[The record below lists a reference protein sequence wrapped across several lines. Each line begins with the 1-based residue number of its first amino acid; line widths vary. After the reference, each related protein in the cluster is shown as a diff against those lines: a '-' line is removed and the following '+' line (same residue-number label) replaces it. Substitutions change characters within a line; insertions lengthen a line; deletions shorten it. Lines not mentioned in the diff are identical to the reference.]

1 MSNETITPE
10 SEQDLERVQEFLKV
24 TFDTINQGITIYDSE
39 LRLVAWNELYT
50 EMGITPPQHL
60 YYGSYLLDAYID
72 FAKAGIFGPGE
83 PRELAQE
90 RIEGLRSGPLIK
102 SEILTPPTGRT
113 IRINRFLLPNGGIC
127 ATFNDVTDEIKIEA
141 QLRQSQKMEAIGK
154 LTGGVAHDVNN
165 VLAIVT
171 GNLELALEKIHD
183 PDTTRLI
190 RAALDAS
197 DRGAKLTHRLLAFA
211 RQQPLSPEVTK
222 AGELLSG
229 ILDMLRKL
237 LGEDIE
243 VELVTDAGSWYCEVD
258 RNQLE
263 NVIVNLAVNA
273 RDAMVG
279 GGKMTIEAANMR
291 IDNVYAESVGIE
303 PGQYVCLSVTDTGCG
318 MEKDVIDKAF
328 DPFFTTKD
336 IGRGTGLGLS
346 MAHGFVRQSEGHIK
360 IYSELNEGTVVK
372 IYLPR
377 VGAGSDEGTRTN
389 EVNEKLAT
397 DAEVVLVVEDDSDLR
412 SIVVNQLTSLGYQA
426 LSAPNGKK
434 GLEII
439 KQGQQI
445 DLLLTDVVL
454 PGGMSGRQLSDLAAD
469 INPDLPT
476 IFMSGY
482 TENAIFH
489 HGRLD
494 QGVKLL
500 QKPFRK
506 ADLANILR
514 STLDSR

>member
-1 MSNETITPE
+1 MSDPTITPE
-10 SEQDLERVQEFLKV
+10 SEQDLGRVQEFLKI

-50 EMGITPPQHL
+50 EMGITPPEHL
-60 YYGSYLLDAYID
+60 YYGSYLIDAYID

-83 PRELAQE
+83 PRELAQQ
-90 RIEGLRSGPLIK
+90 RIDGLRSGPLIK
-102 SEILTPPTGRT
+102 TELLSPPSGRM

-127 ATFNDVTDEIKIEA
+127 ATFNDVTEEIEIEA

-171 GNLELALEKIHD
+171 GNLELALDSIHD
-183 PDTTRLI
+183 PDAIRLI

-211 RQQPLSPEVTK
+211 RQQPLSPQATK
-222 AGELLSG
+222 AGVLLSG

-243 VELVTDAGSWYCEVD
+243 VELVTDAGLWICEVD

-273 RDAMVG
+273 RDAMKS
-279 GGKMTIEAANMR
+279 GGKMTIEAANIR
-291 IDNVYAESVGIE
+291 IDTVYAESVGIE
-303 PGQYVCLSVTDTGCG
+303 PGQYVCISVTDTGCG

-336 IGRGTGLGLS
+336 VGRGTGLGLS
-346 MAHGFVRQSEGHIK
+346 MAHGFVKQSDGHIK
-360 IYSELNEGTVVK
+360 IYSEVNEGTTIK

-377 VGAGSDEGTRTN
+377 GGEEIEEISTKGEMLEQFSTDDE
-389 EVNEKLAT
+389 VI
-397 DAEVVLVVEDDSDLR
+397 LVVEDDSDLR
-412 SIVVNQLTSLGYQA
+412 SIVVSQLTALGYQA
-426 LSAPNGKK
+426 LSAPDGIK

-439 KQGQQI
+439 KQPQKI

-454 PGGMSGRQLSDLAAD
+454 PGGMSGRELSDQASE
-469 INPDLPT
+469 INPALPT
-476 IFMSGY
+476 VFMSGY
-482 TENAIFH
+482 TENAIIH

-494 QGVKLL
+494 KGVKLL

-506 ADLANILR
+506 ADLAKIVRSILDAR
-514 STLDSR
+514 